1 MAVPEGELD
10 DRTTADSKQYP
21 GQAMIAVENLS
32 LSIPVGEICVLVG
45 PSGCGKST
53 ILRMINRM
61 IEPTSGKIL
70 INGEEVAHKDS
81 DQLRMGIGYV
91 IQQIGLLP
99 HRTIAENIAIV
110 PRLYK
115 WPKDKIAKRV
125 DELIVMMGLDL
136 EKTRGSYPS
145 QLSGGQ
151 MQRVGVARAMAVD
164 PPIMLMDEPFG
175 AVDPIARTNL
185 QDEFLRLQKELKKTI
200 VFVTHDINEAIKM
213 GDNIAILNAGKIVQ
227 FGTPEEI
234 LTNPKNSFVE
244 NFIGHDRVVKKLNLY
259 RVEEAMQPVGCLVR
273 DAELASASE
282 AMKAAGT
289 EVAFLLNE
297 VGKPFGHVTLA
308 EFEEAKGDMEGLREK
323 VVRTKTTFTQTT
335 TSLPEAL
342 SLLLEFD
349 VDYLGVLKGEE
360 LCGMLSFKDI
370 RRHVYRKGGW

>member
-1 MAVPEGELD
+1 MIELEQI
-10 DRTTADSKQYP
+10 TKQYP
-21 GQAMIAVENLS
+21 GQAMPAVDNLF
-32 LSIPVGEICVLVG
+32 LSIPKGEICVLVG

-61 IEPTSGKIL
+61 IEPTSGVIK
-70 INGEEVAHKDS
+70 INGEDVTRTNP

-115 WPKDKIAKRV
+115 WPKEKIKQRV

-136 EKTRGSYPS
+136 EKTRGKYPA

-175 AVDPIARTNL
+175 AVDPIARTHL
-185 QDEFLRLQKELKKTI
+185 QDELLRLQKEIKKTI

-213 GDNIAILNAGKIVQ
+213 GDRIAIFDTGKLVQ

-234 LTNPKNSFVE
+234 LTNPVNEFVE
-244 NFIGHDRVVKKLNLY
+244 DFIGRDRVVKKLNLY
-259 RVEEAMQPVGCLVR
+259 LAEDAMQPIKCVLKEN
-273 DAELASASE
+273 ELSFAAQK
-282 AMKAAGT
+282 MKNAGA
-289 EVAFLLNE
+289 EVAFLLTE
-297 VGKPFGHVTLA
+297 EGKACGQITISDVEEFGRDIEALRKRTL
-308 EFEEAKGDMEGLREK
+308 RTEK
-323 VVRTKTTFTQTT
+323 AFVQTT
-335 TSLPEAL
+335 TPFPDAL
-342 SLLLEFD
+342 SILLEYD
-349 VDYLGVLKGEE
+349 ADYLGILKGEE
-360 LCGMLSFKDI
+360 LCGMLSFQGI
-370 RRHVYRKGGW
+370 RKHVYRKEGE

>member
-1 MAVPEGELD
+1 MIELKQI
-10 DRTTADSKQYP
+10 TKQYP
-21 GQAMIAVENLS
+21 GQAMPAVENLS

-61 IEPTSGKIL
+61 IEPTSGAVT
-70 INGEEVAHKDS
+70 INGEDVSSKDS

-110 PRLYK
+110 PRLFK
-115 WPKDKIAKRV
+115 WPKEKIAKRV

-136 EKTRGSYPS
+136 EKTRGKYPS

-175 AVDPIARTNL
+175 AVDPIARNHL
-185 QDEFLRLQKELKKTI
+185 QDELLRLQKEIKKTI

-213 GDNIAILNAGKIVQ
+213 GDNIAIFDAGKLVQ
-227 FGTPEEI
+227 FGTPEAI

-259 RVEEAMQPVGCLVR
+259 RAEDAMQPVVCLVKEA
-273 DAELASASE
+273 DLLSAGQM
-282 AMKAAGT
+282 MKDAGT
-289 EVAFLLNE
+289 EVAFILN
-297 VGKPFGHVTLA
+297 GSGQRMGHLTLA
-308 EFEEAKGDMEGLREK
+308 EYEAGKGDLEGLRKKVLSTEK
-323 VVRTKTTFTQTT
+323 AFVQLTIA
-335 TSLPEAL
+335 LPDAL

-349 VDYLGVLKGEE
+349 SDYLGILKGQE

-370 RRHVYRKGGW
+370 RKHVYRKEGE

>member
-1 MAVPEGELD
+1 MIELKQI
-10 DRTTADSKQYP
+10 TKQYP
-21 GQAMIAVENLS
+21 GQAMPAVEQLS
-32 LSIPVGEICVLVG
+32 LSIPEGEICVLVG

-61 IEPTSGKIL
+61 IEPTSGSVTIK
-70 INGEEVAHKDS
+70 GENVSKTDS

-115 WPKDKIAKRV
+115 WPKEKIAKRV

-136 EKTRGSYPS
+136 EKTRGKYPS

-175 AVDPIARTNL
+175 AVDPIARTHL
-185 QDEFLRLQKELKKTI
+185 QDELLRLQKEIKKTI

-213 GDNIAILNAGKIVQ
+213 GDNIAIFDAGKLVQ

-244 NFIGHDRVVKKLNLY
+244 NFIGHDRVVKKLSLY
-259 RVEEAMQPVGCLVR
+259 RVDEAMQPVKCLVR
-273 DAELASASE
+273 EAELLSAGQM
-282 AMKAAGT
+282 MKDAGA
-289 EVAFLLNE
+289 EVAFVLNE
-297 VGKPFGHVTLA
+297 VGKRLGHLTLA
-308 EFEEAKGDMEGLREK
+308 EFEECPDGLEALRKK
-323 VVRTKTTFTQTT
+323 VLRTETAFVQAT
-335 TSLPEAL
+335 TSLPDAL

-349 VDYLGVLKGEE
+349 SDYLGILEGKE
-360 LCGMLSFKDI
+360 LCGVLSFKDI
-370 RRHVYRKGGW
+370 RRHVYRKEGG

>member
-1 MAVPEGELD
+1 MIELQQI
-10 DRTTADSKQYP
+10 TKQYS
-21 GQAMIAVENLS
+21 GQAMPAVENLS

-70 INGEEVAHKDS
+70 INGEDVARKDS

-115 WPKDKIAKRV
+115 WPKEKIAKRV

-164 PPIMLMDEPFG
+164 PPIMLMDEPYG

-185 QDEFLRLQKELKKTI
+185 QDELLRLQKELKKTI

-273 DAELASASE
+273 DVELVSASE
-282 AMKAAGT
+282 KMKAAGT

-297 VGKPFGHVTLA
+297 EGKPFGHVTLA
-308 EFEEAKGDMEGLREK
+308 EFEEAKGDLEGLRER
-323 VVRTKTTFTQTT
+323 VLRTKTTFVQTT

-349 VDYLGVLKGEE
+349 VDYLGILKGEE

-370 RRHVYRKGGW
+370 RRHVYRKEGW